1 MKRNLSLPVLLFGVL
16 LLIGGCRTVANYFFP
31 VAPYD
36 QKTSLTNLKMIGLAM
51 NVYADANRDQLCN
64 RTGVDG
70 LNLLAYQYIR
80 NFDTFVA
87 PFDSHRDKGTLE
99 IPMRE
104 EQISYAWIGDRLGVP
119 RKEAKDAHS
128 VPIALE
134 KPWIRT
140 DDVVGVL
147 YLDGHVGLLA
157 GEFHTCEEVV
167 NRLRGES
174 KEPYWNGILESARA
188 VDRARTP

>member
-1 MKRNLSLPVLLFGVL
+1 MKRNLPLPVVLLGVL
-16 LLIGGCRTVANYFFP
+16 LLIGGCRTAANYFFP

-51 NVYADANRDQLCN
+51 NVYADANQDYLCN
-64 RTGVDG
+64 RPGVDG

-80 NFDTFVA
+80 NFDTFIA
-87 PFDSHRDKGTLE
+87 PFDGERDKGTLE

-104 EQISYAWIGDRLGVP
+104 EQISYAWLGDRLGAP
-119 RKEAKDAHS
+119 RKAVRDPFS

-140 DDVVGVL
+140 DNVVGVL

-157 GEFHTCEEVV
+157 GEFYTCEEVV

-174 KEPYWNGILESARA
+174 REAYWDGILESARA
-188 VDRARTP
+188 IDRTRTP

>member
-1 MKRNLSLPVLLFGVL
+1 MKRKLPLPVVLLGVL
-16 LLIGGCRTVANYFFP
+16 LLIGGCRTAANYFFP

-64 RTGVDG
+64 RPGVDG
-70 LNLLAYQYIR
+70 FNLLAYQYIR

-87 PFDSHRDKGTLE
+87 PFDTRRDKGTLD

-104 EQISYAWIGDRLGVP
+104 EQISYAWLGDRLGVP
-119 RKEAKDAHS
+119 RKEVKEAHS

-147 YLDGHVGLLA
+147 YLDGHVGLLG
-157 GEFHTCEEVV
+157 GEFYTCEEVV
-167 NRLRGES
+167 QRLRGES

-188 VDRARTP
+188 VDRAHTP